1 MPSQTRL
8 LRKSYAM
15 SRMGKAIE
23 RAIAAPNSKEK
34 TRAAKWAAAWGLLC
48 GIKTNGTY
56 LRSDAATTDERND
69 SSEQIEIP
77 PMESAVRAVS
87 ATMPPAFTLDQD
99 GDEASPGTQG
109 SAAPH

>member
-1 MPSQTRL
+1 MSSQTRL

-23 RAIAAPNSKEK
+23 RAISAPNSKEK

-48 GIKTNGTY
+48 GITTNGTY
-56 LRSDAATTDERND
+56 LRSDAVVTDEGKE
-69 SSEQIEIP
+69 SPEQIEIP
-77 PMESAVRAVS
+77 PMESAVECVS
-87 ATMPPAFTLDQD
+87 ATMPPAFALDQD
-99 GDEASPGTQG
+99 GDEASPGTRG